1 MAIALLDN
9 GLTGIISG
17 SINGSAATDAVLTS
31 TDGAATLT
39 ATGSGVQTVT
49 FGASFNSAPAV
60 TANCVDATFAATD
73 GPQVVVIAAVSTDAV
88 TFNTATT
95 GGSAA
100 NGALADLDF
109 HFMVIGSRNR

>member
-1 MAIALLDN
+1 MGTSLLDT
-9 GLTGIISG
+9 GLTAVISG
-17 SINGSAATDAVLTS
+17 SINGSAGTDAVLTS
-31 TDGAATLT
+31 SDGAATLT

-49 FGASFNSAPAV
+49 FGASFNSAPVV
-60 TANCVDATFAATD
+60 TGNAIDDTYAATD
-73 GPQVVVIAAVSTDAV
+73 GVVVVQIAAVSTDAV

-109 HFMVIGSRNR
+109 HFVVIGARNR